1 MPRTTFGR
9 CAKIARALCQNAR
22 SNLAGSRKNAKAP
35 LPRTPEKLTQAISY
49 PRLGTRAASMPVFA
63 PSQTTRQPDWRRSSA
78 TARPGKTWPPA
89 PPAMI
94 MMVRATMASLRSR
107 ADSAHELAILPID
120 PQQHRE
126 RQAVREQ
133 AAPAE
138 AHERKREALGGQHA
152 HVHAHVDER
161 LHPEPHPDPLSDQ
174 RRVRAL
180 QGHRLAADGECPQ
193 HQPRKERDYRDHPH
207 ESQLFADHREQE
219 VGMRLREIE
228 ELLDARPQSD
238 AEPFAAAE
246 CDERVR
252 KLVAAAER
260 IRPGIN
266 EAEDPLH
273 AVRGRQDQSGE
284 ARCTNHDQTTEPIV
298 VHAAE

>member
-1 MPRTTFGR
+1 MPRTTSGR
-9 CAKIARALCQNAR
+9 CAKIARALCQKATSSFSGR
-22 SNLAGSRKNAKAP
+22 SKNVSGP
-35 LPRTPEKLTQAISY
+35 FPRTPEKLTQAMSY
-49 PRLGTRAASMPVFA
+49 PRLGTKAASMPVFA

-78 TARPGKTWPPA
+78 TARPGKTWPPV

-94 MMVRATMASLRSR
+94 MMVRATMASPRSC

-120 PQQHRE
+120 TQQHCE
-126 RQAVREQ
+126 RQAIREQ
-133 AAPAE
+133 AAPPE
-138 AHERKREALGGQHA
+138 AHERKGEALGGQHA
-152 HVHAHVDER
+152 HVHAHVDEG
-161 LHPEPHPDPLSDQ
+161 LNPEPHPDPLSDQ

-180 QGHRLAADGECPQ
+180 ECDRLAADGECSQ

-260 IRPGIN
+260 VRPGIH

-273 AVRGRQDQSGE
+273 AVRRRQDQSGE
-284 ARCTNHDQTTEPIV
+284 ARRHHQEQTPEPL
-298 VHAAE
+298 